1 MKVFTVTNRKG
12 GVGKS
17 TIAAHVAGGLAL
29 RGLRV
34 GLIDTD
40 SQAHAGLML
49 GVRDGNGLHQALV
62 EHKPLN
68 HVVLDVQK
76 LPVDF
81 SRWYVPELQQGALT
95 LDAEW
100 QPRAVDPD
108 VKAADRAYNEQ
119 LLAKHRQIFERAEA
133 GQPLADWERRIV
145 ENRRAIE
152 RAKELMRGQQ

>member
-68 HVVLDVQK
+68 HVVLDVPK
-76 LPVDF
+76 YENLWLISSGLKRG
-81 SRWYVPELQQGALT
+81 SRWRTGSGGLWRTGGRL
-95 LDAEW
+95 
-100 QPRAVDPD
+100 
-108 VKAADRAYNEQ
+108 N
-119 LLAKHRQIFERAEA
+119 
-133 GQPLADWERRIV
+133 GRR
-145 ENRRAIE
+145 N
-152 RAKELMRGQQ
+152 